1 MATETSASQ
10 YDDGTPPGR
19 RDRLVHRRKALGLTQ
34 EDLAALLKVD
44 RSTVVRWERG
54 ETEPIPWQRPR
65 LAKALKVTA
74 DRLTE
79 LLDIASSRPGD
90 HAGDEQRDERLATGG
105 GRVAVVPRQL
115 PATVRDFT
123 GRAAEFAMLTE
134 ILDGA
139 GDGTPGT
146 VVISAIGGTAGVGK
160 TALALSW
167 AHRVADRFPDGQ
179 LHVNLRGFDPADA
192 PATPEEAI
200 RGFLIALGVPPDLI
214 PSASDAQAGL
224 YRSLLGDKRMLVVLD
239 NARDEQQVRPLLPA
253 SPGSLV
259 IVTSRNHLAGLAAAH
274 AARLLSL
281 DVLSHAEAV
290 RLLTTRIGTDHCAAE
305 PEAIAEIATLCAC
318 LPLALAVAAARAA
331 DRPRFPLSA
340 LAADLRDAAGR
351 LDALD
356 AADPAASVRAVF
368 SWSYDQLATDEAR
381 LFRLLG
387 LHPGPDISVP
397 AAASLAAADK
407 AAARRLLHALARA
420 HLVTEHAP
428 GRYTLHDLLRAYAIA
443 LVRGDAAEARRA
455 ATDRLLDHYLHTA
468 HAGALVI
475 APTEVPL
482 PLDPPAP
489 GVAAEQISD
498 YWEAMAWF
506 GAEHQVLLAAIT
518 LAADLPDRRGWQIPW
533 TMTHFLS
540 RSAHVQDWVA
550 TQQVAVDTA
559 TRLGDL
565 PGQAVSLG
573 LLGNA
578 VGIAGDPAES
588 GRLHEQSLA
597 LCRQL
602 GDRRGEANSH
612 HALFIRDARRL
623 RFFTALR
630 HSRQAL
636 SLFRSIGDKAG
647 EIEVLTSLSWFH
659 SLTGSRD
666 RARALCL
673 QALSLIEETSHPS
686 VEGMIWGNLGFLADK
701 QRDFAEAARCYER
714 AASTFRAL
722 GFVGPE
728 VMALCALAEARH
740 ATGDEPRAR
749 EAWQRALVFLDLH
762 DHKTAAEV
770 RAKLTRPLS

>member
-1 MATETSASQ
+1 
-10 YDDGTPPGR
+10 
-19 RDRLVHRRKALGLTQ
+19 
-34 EDLAALLKVD
+34 
-44 RSTVVRWERG
+44 
-54 ETEPIPWQRPR
+54 
-65 LAKALKVTA
+65 
-74 DRLTE
+74 
-79 LLDIASSRPGD
+79 
-90 HAGDEQRDERLATGG
+90 
-105 GRVAVVPRQL
+105 
-115 PATVRDFT
+115 
-123 GRAAEFAMLTE
+123 
-134 ILDGA
+134 
-139 GDGTPGT
+139 
-146 VVISAIGGTAGVGK
+146 
-160 TALALSW
+160 
-167 AHRVADRFPDGQ
+167 
-179 LHVNLRGFDPADA
+179 
-192 PATPEEAI
+192 
-200 RGFLIALGVPPDLI
+200 
-214 PSASDAQAGL
+214 
-224 YRSLLGDKRMLVVLD
+224 
-239 NARDEQQVRPLLPA
+239 
-253 SPGSLV
+253 
-259 IVTSRNHLAGLAAAH
+259 
-274 AARLLSL
+274 
-281 DVLSHAEAV
+281 
-290 RLLTTRIGTDHCAAE
+290 
-305 PEAIAEIATLCAC
+305 
-318 LPLALAVAAARAA
+318 
-331 DRPRFPLSA
+331 
-340 LAADLRDAAGR
+340 
-351 LDALD
+351 
-356 AADPAASVRAVF
+356 
-368 SWSYDQLATDEAR
+368 
-381 LFRLLG
+381 
-387 LHPGPDISVP
+387 
-397 AAASLAAADK
+397 
-407 AAARRLLHALARA
+407 
-420 HLVTEHAP
+420 
-428 GRYTLHDLLRAYAIA
+428 
-443 LVRGDAAEARRA
+443 VRGDAAEARRA

-506 GAEHQVLLAAIT
+506 GAEHQVLLAAII

-588 GRLHEQSLA
+588 GRLHQQSLA

-612 HALFIRDARRL
+612 HALFIGDARRL
-623 RFFTALR
+623 HFFTALR

-636 SLFRSIGDKAG
+636 SLFQSIGDKAG

-701 QRDFAEAARCYER
+701 QRDFAGAARCYER

-740 ATGDEPRAR
+740 AAGDEPRAR

-770 RAKLTRPLS
+770 RAKLTRPLSLAR